1 MLLLYLF
8 VSHLLL
14 FAHLRFICVAYV
26 EGTETS
32 AVTIEGLV
40 VELDELLWSVGQSR
54 SRFGW
59 WSVRGGCVGGVV
71 RGVCSG
77 WYIRAMALKSAKV
90 EQSVLSV

>member
-1 MLLLYLF
+1 MR
-8 VSHLLL
+8 SC
-14 FAHLRFICVAYV
+14 RTAYV
-26 EGTETS
+26 ELGETG
-32 AVTIEGLV
+32 AILIEGLV